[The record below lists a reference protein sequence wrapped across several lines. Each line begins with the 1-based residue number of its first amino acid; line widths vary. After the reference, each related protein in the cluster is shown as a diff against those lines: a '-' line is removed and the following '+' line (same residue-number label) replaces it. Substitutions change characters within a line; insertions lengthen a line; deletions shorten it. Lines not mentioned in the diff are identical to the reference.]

1 MSFRLRMVSIALAV
15 ALIAPAF
22 AQDTNTSSPNT
33 PSTQTTTTT
42 TTTTQ
47 TTPSQATPS
56 TATQTTPSQTT
67 TQTYATPTT
76 ISRPRGLPDYSKP
89 RSHIFNVIAP
99 YQPTHV
105 PPPSFQNAPRIDN
118 LIQNG
123 ELRLSLNDAIALA
136 LENNLDLAIA
146 RYNLEIADTD
156 ILLAKAGQG
165 IRGTP
170 TGLVQGTPGGGVLG
184 FGSTGATGGGAGGTT
199 TGAGGV
205 GTGTSGIVTSTT
217 GAGAQVESF
226 DPFLQ
231 GTISAEHAVFPES
244 STVITGTPTF
254 LQNTSTFDF
263 SYNQG
268 WATGTGMSLG
278 FNNTRQA
285 TNSFRSFVNP
295 TLNSNFRFT
304 LQQHLLQG
312 FGFGVQKR
320 FIRIAKNNREISDVA
335 FRQQVE
341 TTVSQ
346 IENIYWDLVNAY
358 EDVQVKQRSLALAQ
372 KTLSD
377 NQKQVQIGTLAP
389 IEVVRAESVVA
400 TDTQDLIVSQTNLQ
414 LQELLTKNAL
424 SRSLQ
429 GPALMSA
436 RVIPTDT
443 TELPENEPVVP
454 VQDLLNQA
462 LSHRPELV
470 QARVDLKNRDIT
482 RSSAKN
488 ALLPSLDAFAFY
500 GAAGLGGPQNPLLT
514 CGNAG
519 APAPPECLPP
529 GAIGSSGYGSTFGNL
544 FDSSAPDK
552 GLGITLTIPIRN
564 RAAQATQIRSELEYR
579 QAQLRLKQLEDQ
591 VTIQVQSAQYQ
602 LQQARARVE
611 AATKGR
617 ELAVQS
623 LDAEQKKYALGAS
636 TNTLVL
642 QAQRDLAQA
651 ESNVVTAQTAYEKAR
666 VNLDLVTSQILEH
679 YGISI
684 ADAETG
690 NVTKVPTVPFV
701 TPRKDVSEPPTLQ
714 VPPMVTPQN
723 PPTTNPPATNP
734 PTTTTPPAN
743 PPQR

>member
-1 MSFRLRMVSIALAV
+1 MSFRLPMVSLALAA
-15 ALIAPAF
+15 ALVAPAF
-22 AQDTNTSSPNT
+22 AQDTNTQST
-33 PSTQTTTTT
+33 TQTTTTT
-42 TTTTQ
+42 TTTQTAPSQTNTQ
-47 TTPSQATPS
+47 TTP
-56 TATQTTPSQTT
+56 QTT

-76 ISRPRGLPDYSKP
+76 INRPKGLPDYSKP
-89 RSHIFNVIAP
+89 RSHIFNLIAP
-99 YQPTHV
+99 YEPTHV
-105 PPPSFQNAPRIDN
+105 PPPSFQNAPRIDS

-123 ELRLSLNDAIALA
+123 QLRLSLDDAIALA

-146 RYNLEIADTD
+146 RYNLGIADTD

-231 GTISAEHAVFPES
+231 GTLSGEHAVFPQS

-254 LQNTSTFDF
+254 QQNTGTFDF

-278 FNNTRQA
+278 FNNTHQA
-285 TNSFRSFVNP
+285 TNSLRSSLNP
-295 TLNSNFRFT
+295 TLNSSFRFQ
-304 LQQHLLQG
+304 LQQHLLSG

-320 FIRIAKNNREISDVA
+320 FITIAKNNREISDVA

-358 EDVQVKQRSLALAQ
+358 EDVQVKQRSLGLAQ

-429 GPALMSA
+429 DPAIMSA

-443 TELPENEPVVP
+443 TELPENEPVIP
-454 VQDLLNQA
+454 FQDLLNQA
-462 LSHRPELV
+462 LAHRPELV

-488 ALLPSLDAFAFY
+488 ALLPTLDAFAFY
-500 GAAGLGGPQNPLLT
+500 GASGLGGPQNALLT

-519 APAPPECLPP
+519 APAPPSCLPAGTIP
-529 GAIGSSGYGSTFGNL
+529 STGYGSTFGNL

-552 GLGITLTIPIRN
+552 GVGLTLTIPIRN

-591 VTIQVQSAQYQ
+591 VTIQVQNAQFQ
-602 LQQARARVE
+602 VQQTRAQVE

-617 ELAVQS
+617 ELAAQS

-651 ESNVVTAQTAYEKAR
+651 ESQVVTAQTAYEKAR

-679 YGISI
+679 YGINI

-690 NVTKVPTVPFV
+690 SVSKQPNVPYVV
-701 TPRKDVSEPPTLQ
+701 PRKDINEPPTLQ
-714 VPPMVTPQN
+714 VPPMVTP
-723 PPTTNPPATNP
+723 NP
-734 PTTTTPPAN
+734 PTTTTPPSN
-743 PPQR
+743 LPQN